1 MKVAVM
7 LPGYLRAWEYC
18 KQNFI
23 ENIIDSNHQV
33 DIFVDTYDQMF
44 RTDYDVRN
52 ENQLKVKKT
61 EKEIVQLFYDL
72 NVVSLSVEPE
82 IIDGT
87 FAEYLQIR
95 KLRKIYNSVVEYEKQ
110 NGQYDL
116 IIKSRP
122 DLKLKSKLDYDLIYH
137 NCSIN
142 PNLII
147 IPDNKTVNVGWCQ
160 NDLFAIAGRK
170 AGDTYMKRF
179 DVDEKYFKSNAVD
192 AYYRGVHGTLSDL
205 INQGIVFDNT
215 FQLILV
221 RIDGNK
227 NVIEVG

>member
-23 ENIIDSNHQV
+23 DTIIDSNHQI

-44 RTDYDVRN
+44 RTDYNVRN
-52 ENQLKVKKT
+52 ENELKIKKT
-61 EKEIVQLFYDL
+61 EEEIIELFSDL
-72 NVVSLSVEPE
+72 NIVSLSIEPE

-95 KLRKIYNSVVEYEKQ
+95 KLRRIYNSVLEYEKR
-110 NGQYDL
+110 NGKYDL

-122 DLKLKSKLDYDLIYH
+122 DLKLKSKLDYNLIYH

-147 IPDNKTVNVGWCQ
+147 IPDNQTVNVGWCQ

-170 AGDTYMKRF
+170 ASNTYMKRF
-179 DVDEKYFKSNAVD
+179 DVDEKYFELNVVD
-192 AYYRGVHGTLSDL
+192 ANYREVHRTLSDL
-205 INQGIVFDNT
+205 INKGIIFDNT
-215 FQLILV
+215 FQLTLV